1 MYLLEGDE
9 KALLIDTGYG
19 AENLREYVEKL
30 TSKPIL
36 VVNTHY
42 HPDHAAGNGEFEAVY
57 MNRNYRVD
65 AGSVEDV
72 NAVPFDISKL
82 PHPNYQHIEI
92 GDGYEFD
99 LGGRVVEVME
109 YKD

>member
-65 AGSVEDV
+65 AGAAEDV
-72 NAVPFDISKL
+72 STGATICTFCTNSFCKF
-82 PHPNYQHIEI
+82 Y
-92 GDGYEFD
+92 
-99 LGGRVVEVME
+99 
-109 YKD
+109 